1 MNSIKVILINHLLSV
16 VKYVI
21 KYMSEIKKIPIVSY
35 IIGDAKVGK
44 SSIVSRFRILNSSN
58 TIIEGK

>member
-21 KYMSEIKKIPIVSY
+21 KYMSEIKKIPIVCY

-44 SSIVSRFRILNSSN
+44 SSVVSRFRILNSSN